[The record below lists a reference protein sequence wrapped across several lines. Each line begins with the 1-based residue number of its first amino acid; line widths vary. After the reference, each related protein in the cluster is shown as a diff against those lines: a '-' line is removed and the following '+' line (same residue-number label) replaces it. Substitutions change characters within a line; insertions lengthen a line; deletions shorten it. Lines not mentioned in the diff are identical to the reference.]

1 MTPYALVNFV
11 KPDKSETRTQISSEK
26 NDWRIHFPSRPTR
39 LVSFS
44 RLEVEVV
51 ERGGALNEEVL
62 LFASSKEEN
71 ASFSSSVIFFGCS
84 IAKAPFLK
92 LTTDRAAAY
101 LSLSLVAA
109 GAAAPV
115 LSFESSSGFSNSFV
129 VGWLI
134 SRDLGDFGKAKGF
147 ISRQDDSRWRKKL
160 QKLFLN

>member
-51 ERGGALNEEVL
+51 EVVEGGGALNEEVL
-62 LFASSKEEN
+62 LLAPSSKEEN
-71 ASFSSSVIFFGCS
+71 ASFSSSVMFFGCS
-84 IAKAPFLK
+84 TAFAKAPFLN
-92 LTTDRAAAY
+92 LTTDRAAAH
-101 LSLSLVAA
+101 LSLALVAA
-109 GAAAPV
+109 GAAALV
-115 LSFESSSGFSNSFV
+115 LQSSSGFSNSFV

-134 SRDLGDFGKAKGF
+134 TRDLGDFGKANGF
-147 ISRQDDSRWRKKL
+147 ISRRGGMDGGK
-160 QKLFLN
+160 NCC